1 MTGYFNVFDFVIA
14 TIVGYGFLEL
24 FHKFFDCFRQ
34 GEKKYPISY
43 DLVIFLISLFCAIT
57 LLILREVFR

>member
-1 MTGYFNVFDFVIA
+1 MTAYFSVFDFMIA
-14 TIVGYGFLEL
+14 TIVAYGFLEL

-43 DLVIFLISLFCAIT
+43 DLVIFLIATTCSISL
-57 LLILREVFR
+57 LVLREVFR